1 VTYKRLFT
9 RSLAAAPERLH
20 FAAHSH
26 HLWPDASYEG
36 QLAAWDDAARL
47 ADHKWDRVMGKVWP
61 EAQAN
66 IAAELKLPS
75 PDSIVFAPNTHELIA
90 AGMVRKVIC
99 SAARGHDKSALSAF
113 EVLYKE
119 GKIELEVLPQG
130 TFVESIRAAGA
141 GIPAYYTPTAFGTDL
156 AVGKEVRNFD
166 GRDYVLEKSI
176 PGDAALI
183 RADVADRWG
192 NLTFRHAQMNF
203 GPAMATAS
211 KLVVAEVRAFSD
223 TPIPPEQVMLSGV
236 FVDRILV
243 VGA

>member
-1 VTYKRLFT
+1 VAIEKRRAT
-9 RSLAAAPERLH
+9 
-20 FAAHSH
+20 
-26 HLWPDASYEG
+26 
-36 QLAAWDDAARL
+36 
-47 ADHKWDRVMGKVWP
+47 
-61 EAQAN
+61 
-66 IAAELKLPS
+66 AAEAVAGIGDGATVMLS
-75 PDSIVFAPNTHELIA
+75 GFAGAGFANQLVAALRDLGPRNLTLVVNSATHRLSNTHELIA

-99 SAARGHDKSALSAF
+99 SAARGHDKAALSAF

-141 GIPAYYTPTAFGTDL
+141 GIPAYFTPTGFGTDL
-156 AVGKEVRNFD
+156 AAGKEVRNFD

-176 PGDAALI
+176 TGDAALI
-183 RADVADRWG
+183 RADLADRWG

-236 FVDRILV
+236 FVDRIFV
-243 VGA
+243 PGA

>member
-1 VTYKRLFT
+1 MAIEKRRAT
-9 RSLAAAPERLH
+9 
-20 FAAHSH
+20 
-26 HLWPDASYEG
+26 
-36 QLAAWDDAARL
+36 
-47 ADHKWDRVMGKVWP
+47 
-61 EAQAN
+61 
-66 IAAELKLPS
+66 AAEAVAGIGDGATVMLS
-75 PDSIVFAPNTHELIA
+75 GFAGAGFANQLVAALRDLGPRNLTLVVNSATHRLSNTHELIA

-99 SAARGHDKSALSAF
+99 SAARGHDKAALSAF

-141 GIPAYYTPTAFGTDL
+141 GIPAYFTPTGFGTDL
-156 AVGKEVRNFD
+156 AAGKEVRNFD

-176 PGDAALI
+176 TGDAALI
-183 RADVADRWG
+183 RADLADRWG

-236 FVDRILV
+236 FVDRIFV
-243 VGA
+243 PGA

>member
-1 VTYKRLFT
+1 MAIEKRRAT
-9 RSLAAAPERLH
+9 
-20 FAAHSH
+20 
-26 HLWPDASYEG
+26 
-36 QLAAWDDAARL
+36 
-47 ADHKWDRVMGKVWP
+47 
-61 EAQAN
+61 
-66 IAAELKLPS
+66 AAEAVAGIGDGATVMLS
-75 PDSIVFAPNTHELIA
+75 GFAGAGFANQLVAALLDLGPRNLTLVVNSATHRLSNTHELIA

-99 SAARGHDKSALSAF
+99 SAARGHDKAALSAF

-141 GIPAYYTPTAFGTDL
+141 GIPAYFTPTGFGTDL
-156 AVGKEVRNFD
+156 AAGKEVRNFD

-183 RADVADRWG
+183 RADMADRWG

-236 FVDRILV
+236 FVDRLFV
-243 VGA
+243 AGA

>member
-1 VTYKRLFT
+1 MAIEKRRAT
-9 RSLAAAPERLH
+9 
-20 FAAHSH
+20 
-26 HLWPDASYEG
+26 
-36 QLAAWDDAARL
+36 
-47 ADHKWDRVMGKVWP
+47 
-61 EAQAN
+61 
-66 IAAELKLPS
+66 AAEAVAGIQDGATVMLS
-75 PDSIVFAPNTHELIA
+75 GFAGAGFANSLVAALRDLGPRNLTLVVNSATHRLSNSHELIA

-119 GKIELEVLPQG
+119 GRIELEVLPQG

-141 GIPAYYTPTAFGTDL
+141 GIPAYFTPTGFGTEL
-156 AVGKEVRNFD
+156 AAGKEVRNFD

-236 FVDRILV
+236 FVDRIV
-243 VGA
+243 VAG

>member
-1 VTYKRLFT
+1 MAIEKRRAT
-9 RSLAAAPERLH
+9 
-20 FAAHSH
+20 
-26 HLWPDASYEG
+26 
-36 QLAAWDDAARL
+36 
-47 ADHKWDRVMGKVWP
+47 
-61 EAQAN
+61 
-66 IAAELKLPS
+66 AAEAVAGIGDGATVMLS
-75 PDSIVFAPNTHELIA
+75 GFAGAGFANQLVAALLDLGPRNLTLVVNSATHRLSNTHELIA

-99 SAARGHDKSALSAF
+99 SAARGHDKAALSAF

-119 GKIELEVLPQG
+119 GRIELEVLPQG

-141 GIPAYYTPTAFGTDL
+141 GIPAYFTPTGFGTDL
-156 AVGKEVRNFD
+156 AAGKEVRNFD

-183 RADVADRWG
+183 RADMADRWG
-192 NLTFRHAQMNF
+192 NLTFHHAQMNF

-236 FVDRILV
+236 FVDRIFV
-243 VGA
+243 AGA

>member
-1 VTYKRLFT
+1 MAIEKRRAT
-9 RSLAAAPERLH
+9 
-20 FAAHSH
+20 
-26 HLWPDASYEG
+26 
-36 QLAAWDDAARL
+36 
-47 ADHKWDRVMGKVWP
+47 
-61 EAQAN
+61 
-66 IAAELKLPS
+66 AAEAVAGIGDGATVMLS
-75 PDSIVFAPNTHELIA
+75 GFAGAGFANQLVAALLDLGPRNLTLVVNSATHRLSNTHELIA

-141 GIPAYYTPTAFGTDL
+141 GIPAYFTPTGYGTDL
-156 AVGKEVRNFD
+156 AAGKEVRNFD

-183 RADVADRWG
+183 RADLADRWG

-236 FVDRILV
+236 FVDRIFV
-243 VGA
+243 AGA

>member
-1 VTYKRLFT
+1 VAIEKRRT
-9 RSLAAAPERLH
+9 TAADAVAGISDGSTVMLSGFAGAGFANRLV
-20 FAAHSH
+20 
-26 HLWPDASYEG
+26 DALRDLGPRNLTLVVNS
-36 QLAAWDDAARL
+36 ATHRL
-47 ADHKWDRVMGKVWP
+47 
-61 EAQAN
+61 
-66 IAAELKLPS
+66 S
-75 PDSIVFAPNTHELIA
+75 NTHELIA

-156 AVGKEVRNFD
+156 AAGKETRNFN
-166 GRDYVLEKSI
+166 GRDYVLEQSI

-192 NLTFRHAQMNF
+192 NLNFRHAQVNF

-211 KLVVAEVRAFSD
+211 KLVIAEVRAFSD
-223 TPIPPEQVMLSGV
+223 TPIPPTQVQLSGV
-236 FVDRILV
+236 FVDRIFV
-243 VGA
+243 AGA

>member
-1 VTYKRLFT
+1 MAIEKRRAT
-9 RSLAAAPERLH
+9 
-20 FAAHSH
+20 
-26 HLWPDASYEG
+26 
-36 QLAAWDDAARL
+36 
-47 ADHKWDRVMGKVWP
+47 
-61 EAQAN
+61 
-66 IAAELKLPS
+66 AAEAVAGIGDGATVMLS
-75 PDSIVFAPNTHELIA
+75 GFAGAGFANQLVAALLDLGPRNLTLVVNSATHRLSNTHELIA

-99 SAARGHDKSALSAF
+99 SAARGHDKAVLSAF

-141 GIPAYYTPTAFGTDL
+141 GIPAYFTPTAFGTDL
-156 AVGKEVRNFD
+156 AAGKEVRNFD

-183 RADVADRWG
+183 RADLADRWG

-236 FVDRILV
+236 FVDRIFV
-243 VGA
+243 AGA

>member
-1 VTYKRLFT
+1 MAIEKRRAT
-9 RSLAAAPERLH
+9 
-20 FAAHSH
+20 
-26 HLWPDASYEG
+26 
-36 QLAAWDDAARL
+36 
-47 ADHKWDRVMGKVWP
+47 
-61 EAQAN
+61 
-66 IAAELKLPS
+66 AAEAVAGIQDGATVMLS
-75 PDSIVFAPNTHELIA
+75 GFAGAGFANSLVAALRDLGPRNLTLVVNSATHRLSNSHELIA

-119 GKIELEVLPQG
+119 GRIELEVLPQG

-141 GIPAYYTPTAFGTDL
+141 GIPAYFTPTGFGTEL
-156 AVGKEVRNFD
+156 AAGKEVRNFD

-183 RADVADRWG
+183 RADMADRWG

-236 FVDRILV
+236 FVDRIV
-243 VGA
+243 VAG

>member
-1 VTYKRLFT
+1 
-9 RSLAAAPERLH
+9 
-20 FAAHSH
+20 
-26 HLWPDASYEG
+26 
-36 QLAAWDDAARL
+36 
-47 ADHKWDRVMGKVWP
+47 
-61 EAQAN
+61 
-66 IAAELKLPS
+66 
-75 PDSIVFAPNTHELIA
+75 
-90 AGMVRKVIC
+90 
-99 SAARGHDKSALSAF
+99 
-113 EVLYKE
+113 VLYKE

-141 GIPAYYTPTAFGTDL
+141 GIPAYFTPTAFGTDL
-156 AVGKEVRNFD
+156 AAGKEVRNFD

-183 RADVADRWG
+183 RADLADRWG

-236 FVDRILV
+236 FVDRIFV
-243 VGA
+243 AGA